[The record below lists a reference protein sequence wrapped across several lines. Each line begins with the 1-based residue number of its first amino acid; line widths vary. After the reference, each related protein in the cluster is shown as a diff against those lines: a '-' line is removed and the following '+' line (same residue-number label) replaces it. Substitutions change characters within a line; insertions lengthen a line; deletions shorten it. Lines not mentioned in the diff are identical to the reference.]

1 MHEINW
7 IDNSFDLT
15 HTSDYHLSIQIGL
28 DGFSYCILDTRM
40 NKYLVFQNVPLVVG
54 KVQFLPRK
62 IDAIFDQNER
72 LKASYKSISV
82 TFSTNKVT
90 LIPRVFSENTCAKK
104 IAVLINEVTRTE
116 DLHTDV
122 ISGFGY
128 QLISSYPKELMTLFN
143 QKYTDFVFM
152 HKSVPLIQTAAAQRD
167 EKKNTLMINFEK
179 KYIRM
184 IAFKNSQ
191 ISLYNSFYFKNE
203 PDFLYYT
210 LNIWQNLLFDP
221 DRDEI
226 LVGGFVAD
234 DSNYI
239 RQLKKYVSNVH
250 FLNPAEGFNYGNLF
264 SKVQKH
270 QFVSLLNTYSC
281 V

>member
-15 HTSDYHLSIQIGL
+15 RTTDYHLSIQIGP
-28 DGFSYCILDTRM
+28 DGFSYCILDTRT

-62 IDAIFDQNER
+62 IEAIFDQDER
-72 LKASYKSISV
+72 IKASYKSVSV

-90 LIPRVFSENTCAKK
+90 LVPRVFSENAGAQK
-104 IAVLINEVTRTE
+104 IAALINEATRTE

-128 QLISSYPKELMTLFN
+128 QLISSYPKELLTLLN
-143 QKYTDFVFM
+143 QKYADFVFM

-239 RQLKKYVSNVH
+239 RQLKKYVSDVH
-250 FLNPAEGFNYGNLF
+250 FLKPAEGFNYGNLF
-264 SKVQKH
+264 NKVQKH